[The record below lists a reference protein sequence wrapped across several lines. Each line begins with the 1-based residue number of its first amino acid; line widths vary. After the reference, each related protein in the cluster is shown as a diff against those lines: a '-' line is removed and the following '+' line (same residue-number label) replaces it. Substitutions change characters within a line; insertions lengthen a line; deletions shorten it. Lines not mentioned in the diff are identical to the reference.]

1 MCGRNPMAYANNNT
15 PVIDRPSAS
24 KAFRPGK
31 SYATRS
37 ICDHDCWMR
46 VTVLSRTAKTVTTNR
61 SVHRVSFYEG
71 VEQIKPWGNYSMCA
85 IIGADD
91 EGRGQ

>member
-1 MCGRNPMAYANNNT
+1 MYANNNNT
-15 PVIDRPSAS
+15 PIIDRPSTS

-37 ICDHDCWMR
+37 VCDYDTWMR

-61 SVHRVSFYEG
+61 GVHRIALYQG
-71 VEQIKPWGNYSMCA
+71 VEQIKPWGAYSMRP

-91 EGRGQ
+91 EGRGA

>member
-1 MCGRNPMAYANNNT
+1 MYANNNT
-15 PVIDRPSAS
+15 PAIDRPSVS
-24 KAFRPGK
+24 KTFKAGAA
-31 SYATRS
+31 YATRS

-61 SVHRVSFYEG
+61 GVHRISFYDG
-71 VEQIKPWGNYSMCA
+71 VEQIKPWGNYSMCP

>member
-1 MCGRNPMAYANNNT
+1 MYANDN
-15 PVIDRPSAS
+15 VAIVDRPSAN
-24 KAFRPGK
+24 KVFRPGE

-37 ICDHDCWMR
+37 ICDHDCWFR

-61 SVHRVSFYEG
+61 GVSRIVLHQG
-71 VEQIKPWGNYSMCA
+71 VEQIKPWGTYSMCPV
-85 IIGADD
+85 IGADD